1 MFWKTKEFS
10 QALWKATFP
19 SSSPLT
25 PATESGLNVLR
36 RQVRSKP
43 LSVFRRLAE
52 PVYFSPP
59 RTASGD
65 AKGLKELIV
74 ATGAGYEATGYSRA
88 RTPVAL

>member
-1 MFWKTKEFS
+1 M
-10 QALWKATFP
+10 
-19 SSSPLT
+19 
-25 PATESGLNVLR
+25 LR

-74 ATGAGYEATGYSRA
+74 ATGAGYEAGGL
-88 RTPVAL
+88 PI